1 MTYEGIIFT
10 DGSGDTFAI
19 EKASE
24 GEFYLKTTITKDG
37 DIVTLAFPQEV
48 IIELHKWLGAK
59 LEENDGK

>member
-24 GEFYLKTTITKDG
+24 GEFYLKSTITKEG

-48 IIELHKWLGAK
+48 IRELRDWLTAK
-59 LEENDGK
+59 LEGNDGE